1 MRKTI
6 VFILAVAAAAALGAE
21 PMTPPGKPQTAI
33 FAGGCFWSMQSA
45 FEKVYGVIDAVSG
58 YTGGTTRNPNYD
70 SYASGGH
77 VEAVQVSWDPNRV
90 TYQQLLDA
98 YWHHTNPTDGGGQ
111 FVDRGSQ
118 YRPIVFYSN
127 DQQKAEAEAS
137 KAALA
142 KSGKLPGP
150 IAVQIV
156 KAAPFYRAED
166 YHQDYTKKNP
176 DNYMA
181 YFSNSGRTEFFAK
194 VWGPSALVDSAAPPL
209 ATKAIWTKPSK
220 DQLKK
225 MLTPMQFDVT
235 QQDGTEPPFQNEYF
249 NNEKAGIYVDIV
261 SGEPLFSSTDKF
273 DSGTGWPS
281 FTRPLAPSN
290 IVIRMDRSL
299 GMVRNEVRSRYAD
312 SHLGHL
318 FDDGPMPTG
327 LRYCMDS
334 ASLRFIPVADMQKE
348 GYGQYLKLFQN
359 QGM

>member
-6 VFILAVAAAAALGAE
+6 VFILAVAAAAALGAQ
-21 PMTPPGKPQTAI
+21 PMAPAGKAQTAI

-90 TYQQLLDA
+90 TYQELLDW
-98 YWHHTNPTDGGGQ
+98 YWHHTNPTDAGGQ
-111 FVDRGSQ
+111 FVDRGAN
-118 YRPIVFYSN
+118 YKPIVFYSN

-150 IAVQIV
+150 IVVQIM
-156 KAAPFYRAED
+156 KAAPFYPAEE
-166 YHQDYTKKNP
+166 YHQDYPKKNP
-176 DNYMA
+176 ENYME

-194 VWGPSALVDSAAPPL
+194 VWGPSAQMDPAAPPM
-209 ATKAIWTKPSK
+209 AAKAGWTKPSK

-290 IVIRMDRSL
+290 IVIRTDRTL

-318 FDDGPMPTG
+318 FDDGPMPMG

-334 ASLRFIPVADMQKE
+334 ASLRFIPVPDMQKA